1 MRTIR
6 YHVDTWAG
14 KRPDKIFV
22 VAPEPD
28 LILTFAD
35 LQASCIKY
43 GRYLLQ
49 QGLKKGDKISF
60 MMGNGYQT
68 TKIFLAAMYSGF
80 VISPL
85 NLNAQ
90 PSQLTY
96 VLDHSDTKFVF
107 VTDLQRDRLLESLG
121 PVKRKI
127 EIVVIDKNRQEIVP
141 HEDLSDLVLPEID
154 EEDPALL
161 LYTSGTTGRPK
172 GAILTHRSMISGG
185 CNVVQ
190 AHELGA
196 DDIGLVSL
204 PLYHINAEV
213 VSVMAPLVGGS
224 SIVMPERF
232 SATQFWPLLS
242 QYRCTWFS
250 VVPTIISYLV
260 SGTDILGKDY
270 HLDQIRFGRSASS
283 ALPPS
288 LHHAFEKKF
297 NISIVETMG
306 LTECAAPVFS
316 NPLDQAKRKYGSPGQ
331 AVGNEAKIIDKQ
343 GNECLRGV
351 VGEIM
356 IRGDNVLKEYYK
368 EPEITAQAL
377 EPDGW
382 FHTGDLGYM
391 DEDGFVFVTGRLKE
405 LIIKGGENISP
416 REIDECFYGHPD
428 VLDAAAVGIPDEHY
442 GEEIMVCCTLK
453 QGTACTVD
461 QLREYCLKNL
471 GKYKAPKIIKLLDYL
486 PKGPSGKIQR
496 LRLPALVNELIVK
509 DSFNIVPEQIDEVI
523 CEHPEVLDAAS
534 AGIPDEQCGQEILL
548 CCTLKPGSSCT
559 EQELRDYCVNRLGE
573 FKSPKIVKLVQKLPR
588 DASGMIERAK
598 LSELLNK

>member
-6 YHVDTWAG
+6 YHVDKWADE
-14 KRPDKIFV
+14 RPDKIFM
-22 VAPEPD
+22 VAPEPG
-28 LILTFAD
+28 LTLTFSQ
-35 LQASCIKY
+35 LQLGCTKY
-43 GRYLLQ
+43 GKHLLKR
-49 QGLKKGDKISF
+49 GLKKGDKISF

-96 VLDHSDTKFVF
+96 VLEHSDTKLVF
-107 VTDLQRDRLLESLG
+107 VTDFQHDRLLESLI
-121 PVKRKI
+121 PVQRNI
-127 EIVVIDKNRQEIVP
+127 EVVVIDKNREEIFP
-141 HEDLSDLVLPEID
+141 HEDLADWVLPD
-154 EEDPALL
+154 LTEEDPALL

-172 GAILTHRSMISGG
+172 GAILTQKNMVSGG
-185 CNVVQ
+185 HNVVE
-190 AHELGA
+190 AHDLSA
-196 DDIGLVSL
+196 DDVALVSL
-204 PLYHINAEV
+204 PLYHINAEI
-213 VSVMAPLVGGS
+213 VSVMAPLVCGS

-250 VVPTIISYLV
+250 VVPTIISYLA
-260 SGTDILGKDY
+260 SGTDIADKDY
-270 HLDQIRFGRSASS
+270 HLNQIRFGRSASS

-288 LHHAFEKKF
+288 LHQAFEKKF
-297 NISIVETMG
+297 NISVVETMG

-316 NPLDQAKRKYGSPGQ
+316 NPMDPKKRKYGSPGQ
-331 AVGNEAKIIDKQ
+331 PVGNEAKIVDNQ
-343 GNECLRGV
+343 CRECPTDV

-356 IRGDNVLKEYYK
+356 IRGDNVLREYYK
-368 EPEITAQAL
+368 DPEITAQAL

-416 REIDECFYGHPD
+416 REIDECLYAHPD

-453 QGTACTVD
+453 QGAACTED
-461 QLREYCLKNL
+461 QLHEYCLKHL
-471 GKYKAPKIIKLLDYL
+471 GKYKTPKVIKLLDYL

-496 LRLPALVNELIVK
+496 LRLPAMVNELIVK
-509 DSFNIVPEQIDEVI
+509 DGANIVPEQIDEIV
-523 CEHPEVLDAAS
+523 CEHSAVLDAAS
-534 AGIPDEQCGQEILL
+534 AGIPDERCGQEVLL
-548 CCTLKPGSSCT
+548 CCTLKPGGSCT
-559 EQELRDYCVNRLGE
+559 EQELRDYCVERLGE
-573 FKSPKIVKLVQKLPR
+573 FKSPKVIKIVQKLPK
-588 DASGMIERAK
+588 DASGRIERAR
-598 LSELLNK
+598 LPDLLA